1 MRAYVLHHYGEPHN
15 SFRLEERPDLTPR
28 AGHVVIDVE
37 AFGINY
43 ADITARRGMYR
54 DAPPKPCVVG
64 YEVTGRIRLLGE
76 GVTGYAPGDRV
87 IALTRF
93 GGYATQAE
101 ADARAMARIPEG
113 MDAHEALALTV
124 QYSTAYYAAEDR
136 VRIFPGD
143 KVLIHAAAGGVGS
156 ALVQLARRRGAT
168 IFGTAGSDEKL
179 KLLRE
184 LGVHHPINYRKQDFA
199 AEVRKVVGD
208 AGLDIAFDSL
218 GGKLFKQTY
227 KLLGVGGRI
236 VGYGAAD
243 RMDGAKGILGDIRL
257 LLGFG
262 FYNPAFLLMQTRT
275 LSGVNMLRLADHRPE
290 ALRRVLEAV
299 VDLANKGEV
308 KPILGGVYPHTQLAE
323 AHAHVESRKSV
334 GKIVITW

>member
-1 MRAYVLHHYGEPHN
+1 
-15 SFRLEERPDLTPR
+15 
-28 AGHVVIDVE
+28 
-37 AFGINY
+37 
-43 ADITARRGMYR
+43 
-54 DAPPKPCVVG
+54 
-64 YEVTGRIRLLGE
+64 
-76 GVTGYAPGDRV
+76 
-87 IALTRF
+87 
-93 GGYATQAE
+93 
-101 ADARAMARIPEG
+101 
-113 MDAHEALALTV
+113 
-124 QYSTAYYAAEDR
+124 
-136 VRIFPGD
+136 
-143 KVLIHAAAGGVGS
+143 VGS